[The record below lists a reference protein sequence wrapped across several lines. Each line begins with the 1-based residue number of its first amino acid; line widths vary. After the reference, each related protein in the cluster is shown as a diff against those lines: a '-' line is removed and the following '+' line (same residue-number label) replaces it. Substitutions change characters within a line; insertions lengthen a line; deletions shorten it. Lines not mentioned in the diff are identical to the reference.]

1 MMPSKD
7 TPSPSRST
15 AERRDVRRPLYAAAG
30 WLMVALGLVGLVLP
44 VMPTTIFMILAAW
57 FFSRSSPRFEAWLLD
72 HKYFGPPIRQ
82 WRESGAIP
90 LPAKLF
96 AVGSM
101 AGGFAVFLYL
111 TQPPLWLAAVVA
123 AFLLASAAFVVTRP
137 GR

>member
-1 MMPSKD
+1 M
-7 TPSPSRST
+7 
-15 AERRDVRRPLYAAAG
+15 RRPLYAAAG

-82 WRESGAIP
+82 WRASGAIP

-101 AGGFAVFLYL
+101 VGGFAVFLYF
-111 TQPPLWLAAVVA
+111 TRPPLWLAAIVA

-137 GR
+137 SR